1 MNGKTNVC
9 SPAITH
15 GSLEI
20 ERNIPQDTQH
30 HSILQGFSQKHR
42 SKMKGARPL
51 RSVTLIV
58 CEASRS
64 FLFDLSTEV

>member
-15 GSLEI
+15 GILET

-30 HSILQGFSQKHR
+30 HSILLGFSQEQR

-58 CEASRS
+58 CETSRS